1 MASAVST
8 AAFPCPNPTLFL
20 RHRPFPPPSLLR
32 LPHRSPRPG
41 DLRLR
46 ARATV
51 TPRSPSSLLSDST
64 RTLASLLA
72 LALSASKAVLS
83 GVRRLAERAAVA
95 AAPSPDELAEL
106 RSIQGNL
113 AWAAGPLFFAA
124 RRMKRPSGYLNTPLT
139 VVAAGMAKWL
149 DIYSGVLMASNQ
161 IKTAAHA
168 RGGVPKCPCDNE
180 SRWAMEPADKITGIS
195 IGAASCVNSIKI
207 TFDNDGTTRVTPRYG
222 GPGGE
227 LFQFSLMQDEYLTSV
242 SGYVKHDCS
251 EFPCVSQLTF
261 TTNLGKTYGP
271 YGGGGGTFFEVNVEY
286 DEIKG
291 FFGHATAEYLTA
303 FGVYVM
309 LA

>member
-1 MASAVST
+1 FIHKYWTTSCN
-8 AAFPCPNPTLFL
+8 FWFYKY
-20 RHRPFPPPSLLR
+20 PPSIHPLS
-32 LPHRSPRPG
+32 PHRVECVCIS
-41 DLRLR
+41 
-46 ARATV
+46 
-51 TPRSPSSLLSDST
+51 
-64 RTLASLLA
+64 
-72 LALSASKAVLS
+72 S
-83 GVRRLAERAAVA
+83 GVRGV
-95 AAPSPDELAEL
+95 PSFI
-106 RSIQGNL
+106 S
-113 AWAAGPLFFAA
+113 
-124 RRMKRPSGYLNTPLT
+124 S
-139 VVAAGMAKWL
+139 
-149 DIYSGVLMASNQ
+149 LMASNH

-168 RGGVPKCPCDNE
+168 RGGVPKCPCGNV

-207 TFDNDGTTRVTPRYG
+207 TFDIDRTTRVTPRYG

-227 LFQFSLMQDEYLTSV
+227 LFQACLSNLHPSMHLFFCLPLPPTNTYYQMYKSLNFTLMQNEYLTSV
-242 SGYVKHDCS
+242 SGYVKYDCS

-291 FFGHATAEYLTA
+291 FFGQATTEYLTAFGFSLMQDEYLTSVSGYVKHDCSEFPCVSQLTFTTNLAKTYGPYGGGGGTFFEVNVEYDEIKGFFGHATEEYLTA

>member
-1 MASAVST
+1 M
-8 AAFPCPNPTLFL
+8 
-20 RHRPFPPPSLLR
+20 
-32 LPHRSPRPG
+32 
-41 DLRLR
+41 
-46 ARATV
+46 
-51 TPRSPSSLLSDST
+51 
-64 RTLASLLA
+64 
-72 LALSASKAVLS
+72 
-83 GVRRLAERAAVA
+83 
-95 AAPSPDELAEL
+95 
-106 RSIQGNL
+106 
-113 AWAAGPLFFAA
+113 
-124 RRMKRPSGYLNTPLT
+124 NTPLSIHPLSPHR
-139 VVAAGMAKWL
+139 VECVC
-149 DIYSGVLMASNQ
+149 ISSGVKGVPSFNSSLMASNQ

-168 RGGVPKCPCDNE
+168 RGGVPKCPCGNE

-207 TFDNDGTTRVTPRYG
+207 TFDIDGTTRVTPRYG

-227 LFQFSLMQDEYLTSV
+227 LFQFTLMQDEYLTSV

-261 TTNLGKTYGP
+261 TTNLAKTYGP

-291 FFGHATAEYLTA
+291 FFGHATEEYLTA

>member
-1 MASAVST
+1 
-8 AAFPCPNPTLFL
+8 
-20 RHRPFPPPSLLR
+20 
-32 LPHRSPRPG
+32 
-41 DLRLR
+41 
-46 ARATV
+46 
-51 TPRSPSSLLSDST
+51 
-64 RTLASLLA
+64 
-72 LALSASKAVLS
+72 
-83 GVRRLAERAAVA
+83 
-95 AAPSPDELAEL
+95 
-106 RSIQGNL
+106 
-113 AWAAGPLFFAA
+113 
-124 RRMKRPSGYLNTPLT
+124 
-139 VVAAGMAKWL
+139 
-149 DIYSGVLMASNQ
+149 MASNH

-168 RGGVPKCPCDNE
+168 RGGVPKCPCDNV

-207 TFDNDGTTRVTPRYG
+207 TFDIDGTTRVTPRYG

-227 LFQFSLMQDEYLTSV
+227 LFQFTLMKDEYLTSV
-242 SGYVKHDCS
+242 SGYVKYDCS

-291 FFGHATAEYLTA
+291 FFGQATTEYLTA